1 MLIKGLIRVPV
12 EQVRGLVWRK
22 SGCYLFYACKLELQS
37 RKQLII
43 VEDRNYVFVRNNEGE
58 CVQQGRRHFLV
69 KTVLPSI
76 RKA

>member
-1 MLIKGLIRVPV
+1 MIITSNKGF
-12 EQVRGLVWRK
+12 EEWRP
-22 SGCYLFYACKLELQS
+22 SSLEIYKAGN
-37 RKQLII
+37 RLII